1 MRPHATS
8 KPTYQPYKP
17 IYTIQTNTPIFTS
30 TQQSTPVFTLQTYKP
45 TYPTNNKPS
54 MTTRKAYKPIFN
66 FHSTRQPYTTTTL
79 VTSTRR
85 TTKKPPYT
93 GPPTYKPTY
102 RPGFHLTPTR
112 PMYSTKPVP
121 TYSTTPSIYK
131 PTFKPAVLATFKP
144 EISFTASN
152 QYMNTTTTKNPF
164 PIYPFPILPDFDPVT
179 KPSTKPS
186 DEDLDAVIIEAGED
200 TTTETA
206 DITIPGI
213 EGVAIPGSADAMV
226 EYVTSIMNQLRVI
239 LPFSE
244 DSTDQ
249 ESAQSMAAIS
259 TVVGLPML
267 TGVLAAL
274 GAGPAVVIA
283 VAWLLPIGL
292 LMVTPGFVG

>member
-1 MRPHATS
+1 
-8 KPTYQPYKP
+8 
-17 IYTIQTNTPIFTS
+17 
-30 TQQSTPVFTLQTYKP
+30 
-45 TYPTNNKPS
+45 
-54 MTTRKAYKPIFN
+54 
-66 FHSTRQPYTTTTL
+66 
-79 VTSTRR
+79 
-85 TTKKPPYT
+85 
-93 GPPTYKPTY
+93 
-102 RPGFHLTPTR
+102 
-112 PMYSTKPVP
+112 
-121 TYSTTPSIYK
+121 
-131 PTFKPAVLATFKP
+131 
-144 EISFTASN
+144 
-152 QYMNTTTTKNPF
+152 MNTTTTKNPF

-179 KPSTKPS
+179 KPTTKPS

-244 DSTDQ
+244 DSTEQ
-249 ESAQSMAAIS
+249 ETAQGMAAIS

-292 LMVTPGFVG
+292 LLVVPGVAG